1 MKADDDTY
9 MIMENLRFMLT
20 QYNSEEPWYFGAKF
34 KKFVKSGYMSGGA
47 GYVLSKEALRRFVTI
62 GLQDTKGTYCRKDE
76 KGPEDLNIGKCMEK
90 LNVSTCIVY
99 ISMVTVVEYI
109 SCAGEI
115 Q

>member
-20 QYNSEEPWYFGAKF
+20 QYKSEDPWYFGAKF

-47 GYVLSKEALRRFVTI
+47 GYVLSKEALRRLVTI

-90 LNVSTCIVY
+90 LNVST
-99 ISMVTVVEYI
+99 
-109 SCAGEI
+109 
-115 Q
+115 